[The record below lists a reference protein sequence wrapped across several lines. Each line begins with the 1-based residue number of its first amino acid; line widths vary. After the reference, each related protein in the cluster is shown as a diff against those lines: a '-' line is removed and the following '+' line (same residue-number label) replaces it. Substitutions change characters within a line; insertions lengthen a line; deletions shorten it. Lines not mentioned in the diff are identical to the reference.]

1 MFELWVR
8 KMRIKYTNR
17 IELDDGYYII
27 RTEYFENGWGISGE
41 EQHFSPDNEL
51 LYIKKYGNQLE
62 AINIIGD
69 KNRKEEDK

>member
-1 MFELWVR
+1 MP
-8 KMRIKYTNR
+8 IKYSHR
-17 IELDDGYYII
+17 IELNDGYYII

-41 EQHFSPDNEL
+41 EQHFSPNDEL

-69 KNRKEEDK
+69 KK